1 MRELALHPPGSLPA
15 PLPAADS
22 DTSCPP
28 SAAAWIENQE
38 MPMTLSDFC
47 QKISAKIGEKDCGQK
62 RLKAEGNAR
71 DRASERPSEEEDN
84 E

>member
-1 MRELALHPPGSLPA
+1 
-15 PLPAADS
+15 
-22 DTSCPP
+22 
-28 SAAAWIENQE
+28 
-38 MPMTLSDFC
+38 MTLSDFC